1 MTHLLVVANE
11 TVTGPSLIEAVEAR
25 KPDLVTVITP

>member
-11 TVTGPSLIEAVEAR
+11 TVDAATLRDALAAREVEEEAV
-25 KPDLVTVITP
+25 PV